1 METRKDWIAASLCSG
16 PHSLGKLIEWK
27 HKEKEIE
34 RVKEIENPHSLG
46 KLIEWKLVELTLQC
60 RLASSP
66 HSLGK
71 LIEWKLTSLT
81 FPAWGKNVPTRWG
94 N

>member
-1 METRKDWIAASLCSG
+1 METNISALQERYGLSG

-27 HKEKEIE
+27 
-34 RVKEIENPHSLG
+34 LG
-46 KLIEWKLVELTLQC
+46 DC
-60 RLASSP
+60 RLEAIVDVPSP

-71 LIEWKLTSLT
+71 LIEWKPSGIFTPKLL
-81 FPAWGKNVPTRWG
+81 FLVPTRWG